1 MSSENDAWR
10 IIHVPARPPFPPDQ
24 QLTVN
29 MVAAQIEQPKL
40 TNTIIRR
47 LSQIAPLEDLHHVKR
62 VKKKCLEGGTLQ
74 LSVIL
79 FLAPENGDFD
89 GIPCDVKDVINSCQL
104 SPFVAKVC
112 KYAASSTEEWVEQC
126 KLWPTSYHPPTYN
139 ISGITGFSEED
150 SQSVVVNAA
159 AIVDPLSN
167 QVIARACDE
176 VCYWHTPEIEVA
188 VECGPEQVETSV
200 SCLHPRLWVDER
212 THRSSSF
219 WHPLRH
225 AVMVAIESSAARDRR
240 LFPDV
245 RYEDEATQQDSS
257 LSAAKS
263 QGKRQKT
270 DVAEVD
276 TDDKHDDAHGKGD
289 LSSRPY
295 LCTGNDIYLVWEPC
309 TMCAMALVHQRIR
322 RVFYAFPNSS
332 AGALGSVHRLQGEK
346 SLNHHYA
353 AFRVVVPDVAAAR
366 RRRRAALISLPPPP
380 PPPPPPPLP
389 PLAFSSRSVG
399 VALSSRGLSITVPPG
414 DPGLAAANYEAGS
427 KRRKVAAEK
436 SICKLPPTKNST
448 LVPDQPAHADSS
460 KTATNTSKK
469 KIVAAPKK
477 KSRARRPVEQPAGPA
492 VEKHATGAVQEE
504 ASLAVEEDAAQVVQ
518 EEAASVIEEDVASA
532 VQEEAAP
539 VIEEPAS
546 SEEQPAVRP
555 VSSAGTVTALIL
567 E

>member
-1 MSSENDAWR
+1 MSSENNAWR

-62 VKKKCLEGGTLQ
+62 VKKKCLEGGKIQ

-79 FLAPENGDFD
+79 CLVPENGDFD
-89 GIPCDVKDVINSCQL
+89 GIPCDMKDVINSYQL

-150 SQSVVVNAA
+150 SQSVVSFMKYALELAKSHGNVVVNAA

-167 QVIARACDE
+167 QVIGRACDE
-176 VCYWHTPEIEVA
+176 VCYWHTPETEVA
-188 VECGPEQVETSV
+188 AECSSSTKSPADMTGSIKHDLCLQRCSSGGPEQVETFV
-200 SCLHPRLWVDER
+200 SCLHPRWCVDER

-225 AVMVAIESSAARDRR
+225 AAIVAIESSAVRDRR
-240 LFPDV
+240 LFHDV
-245 RYEDEATQQDSS
+245 RYEDEVTQEECN
-257 LSAAKS
+257 LSPAKS
-263 QGKRQKT
+263 QAKRQKN

-276 TDDKHDDAHGKGD
+276 NDDKHDDAHGKGD

-309 TMCAMALVHQRIR
+309 IMCAMALLHQRIK
-322 RVFYAFPNSS
+322 RVFYAFPNSN

-353 AFRVVVPDVAAAR
+353 VFRVVVPDDLLDKAKT
-366 RRRRAALISLPPPP
+366 LIS
-380 PPPPPPPLP
+380 
-389 PLAFSSRSVG
+389 
-399 VALSSRGLSITVPPG
+399 
-414 DPGLAAANYEAGS
+414 GS
-427 KRRKVAAEK
+427 
-436 SICKLPPTKNST
+436 
-448 LVPDQPAHADSS
+448 
-460 KTATNTSKK
+460 
-469 KIVAAPKK
+469 
-477 KSRARRPVEQPAGPA
+477 
-492 VEKHATGAVQEE
+492 
-504 ASLAVEEDAAQVVQ
+504 
-518 EEAASVIEEDVASA
+518 
-532 VQEEAAP
+532 
-539 VIEEPAS
+539 
-546 SEEQPAVRP
+546 
-555 VSSAGTVTALIL
+555 
-567 E
+567 